1 MLSVLQAL
9 QQVLSHAQPREPLNL
24 QASDALGYVLAE
36 DIACDLDSPPWDKA
50 LMDGYAVQ
58 AADVSAPGVKLRLLE
73 EVTAGKVATQEVTS
87 GTCTRIMTG
96 APLPR
101 GADAVVVIEST
112 TAAGEQIEMQ
122 QPARPEQNLL
132 RQGASMRQ
140 GEVVLAAGSVLRPI
154 EIGLLAEVGRALV
167 SVIRRPTVAILS
179 TGDELVPAAETPR
192 GGQIRNSNG
201 PLLAALVTA
210 VGATPVP
217 LGIAR
222 DNSAELEAKI
232 AAGLAH
238 DVLLLSGGVSAG
250 VLDLVPQALA
260 SQGVRQVFHNVDLKP
275 GKPLWFGASDKTV
288 VFGLPGNPVSTLV
301 CFKLFV
307 QPALRKLAGEAGRV
321 APLVRTAVL
330 REDFH
335 QRSARET
342 YFPARLEQEQAT
354 PLAWQGSADLRSLA
368 KANALLRLAGGE
380 RHYAAGE
387 SVEVIDL

>member
-58 AADVSAPGVKLRLLE
+58 AADVNAPGVKLRLLE

>member
-1 MLSVLQAL
+1 
-9 QQVLSHAQPREPLNL
+9 
-24 QASDALGYVLAE
+24 
-36 DIACDLDSPPWDKA
+36 
-50 LMDGYAVQ
+50 
-58 AADVSAPGVKLRLLE
+58 
-73 EVTAGKVATQEVTS
+73 
-87 GTCTRIMTG
+87 
-96 APLPR
+96 
-101 GADAVVVIEST
+101 
-112 TAAGEQIEMQ
+112 
-122 QPARPEQNLL
+122 
-132 RQGASMRQ
+132 
-140 GEVVLAAGSVLRPI
+140 
-154 EIGLLAEVGRALV
+154 
-167 SVIRRPTVAILS
+167 
-179 TGDELVPAAETPR
+179 
-192 GGQIRNSNG
+192 
-201 PLLAALVTA
+201 
-210 VGATPVP
+210 
-217 LGIAR
+217 
-222 DNSAELEAKI
+222 
-232 AAGLAH
+232 
-238 DVLLLSGGVSAG
+238 